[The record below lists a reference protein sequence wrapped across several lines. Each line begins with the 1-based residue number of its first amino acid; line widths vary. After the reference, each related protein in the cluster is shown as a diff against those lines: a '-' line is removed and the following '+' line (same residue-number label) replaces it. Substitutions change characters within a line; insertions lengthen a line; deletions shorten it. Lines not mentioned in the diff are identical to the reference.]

1 MTAEA
6 KQIRRIVVAGGGIA
20 GWTAAATLRRRV
32 PAVEVSILASPPP
45 PDALSD
51 RIGSTL
57 PSAVQFHSDIGL
69 DETDLLLRTGGGFRL
84 GTSFEGWAEGRAPY
98 IHSYGEYGR
107 ALGAAPFHHHWIRAS
122 GSAAFDDHS
131 PAAAM
136 ARHNRFVHPAPDPA
150 SPFSGFEYG
159 LQLDPVRYR
168 AYLRAY
174 ALHLGVSE
182 RAQGISGVELR
193 SDGFIEGLR
202 LGDGSRIEGDLFID
216 CTGPAAA
223 LHAPLSDGFEEWSAW
238 LPCDRI
244 LFADGAPAADLPVL
258 DRAVAIQ
265 AGWRWQAA
273 RPGATTHALIYS
285 SAHLSDGK
293 AERTLRSATA
303 AEAAEPPVQIRSG
316 RRANPWLRNCVA
328 IGDSAVSVEPLE
340 TPHLHLVHSALDRL
354 VAMLPDRE
362 CAPVEIAEYN
372 RQSTAEADRV
382 RDFLI
387 LHYRTA
393 RRPKQD
399 FWRAAAS
406 AEPPPSVA
414 HTLELFAER
423 GTLPFY
429 EEETFPRD
437 SWLSVLIG
445 QGVIPRRTDPVAD
458 QIPVETAQAA
468 MATLRDTIAA
478 TIPRLPTHSAY
489 LQGLS
494 ARARR

>member
-6 KQIRRIVVAGGGIA
+6 KRIRRIVIAGGGIA
-20 GWTAAATLRRRV
+20 GWTTAATLRRRV
-32 PAVEVSILASPPP
+32 RGAEVSIVASASQ
-45 PDALSD
+45 PDALAD

-57 PSAVQFHSDIGL
+57 PSAVQFHTDIGI

-84 GTSFEGWAEGRAPY
+84 GTSFEGWVEGSAPY
-98 IHSYGEYGR
+98 IHAYGEYGR
-107 ALGAAPFHHHWIRAS
+107 AFGAAAFHHHWIRAS
-122 GSAAFDDHS
+122 ERTGFDEHS

-136 ARHNRFVHPAPDPA
+136 ARANRFVHPAADPA
-150 SPFSGFEYG
+150 SPLSGFEYG
-159 LQLDPVRYR
+159 LQLDPARYG

-182 RAQGISGVELR
+182 RSRPLAGVDLR
-193 SDGFIEGLR
+193 ENGFIDALR
-202 LGDGSRIEGDLFID
+202 LDDGSRIEGDLFID

-223 LHAPLSDGFEEWSAW
+223 LHTASGDAFEDWSAW

-244 LFADGAPAADLPVL
+244 LFAEGAPATDLPVL
-258 DRAVAIQ
+258 DRAVAMP

-273 RPGATTHALIYS
+273 RPGRTAHVLTYS
-285 SAHLSDGK
+285 SSHLSDGK
-293 AERTLRSATA
+293 AERALRTATA
-303 AEAAEPPVQIRSG
+303 CEPQGSAISISPG

-328 IGDSAVSVEPLE
+328 IGEAAVSVEPLE
-340 TPHLHLVHSALDRL
+340 SPHLHLVHSALDRL

-362 CAPVEIAEYN
+362 FASVEIAEYN
-372 RQSTAEADRV
+372 RQCAAEADRV

-387 LHYRTA
+387 LHYLAA

-406 AEPPPSVA
+406 ISPPDSLR
-414 HTLELFAER
+414 HTLELFRER

-437 SWLSVLIG
+437 SWLAVLIG
-445 QGVIPRRTDPVAD
+445 QGIIPRRTDPVAEAV
-458 QIPVETAQAA
+458 PAEAAKAA
-468 MATLRDTIAA
+468 MAKLRDTIAS
-478 TIPRLPTHSAY
+478 TVPRLPTHSAY

-494 ARARR
+494 ARVRR